1 MAKKAHIT
9 VVSQLQEMATLVRE
23 AEDDAAKFDN
33 GVRGANAAGARVR
46 KQMQFV
52 KSLAQSIRQS
62 VQEVKH
68 ERTD

>member
-1 MAKKAHIT
+1 MAKKEHIM
-9 VVSQLQEMATLVRE
+9 VVSQLKEMTTLIRE

-68 ERTD
+68 ERID

>member
-1 MAKKAHIT
+1 MAKSKVT
-9 VVSQLQEMATLVRE
+9 VVSQVTEMSQLVRE
-23 AEDDAAKFDN
+23 AEDDAAKFDS
-33 GVRGANAAGARVR
+33 GARGANAAGARVR